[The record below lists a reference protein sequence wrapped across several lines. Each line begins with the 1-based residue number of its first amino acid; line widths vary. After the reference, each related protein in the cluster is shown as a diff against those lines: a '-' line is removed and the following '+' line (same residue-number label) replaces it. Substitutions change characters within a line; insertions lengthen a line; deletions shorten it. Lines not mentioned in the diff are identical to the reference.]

1 MASNIVT
8 ARTFEPASLICLG
21 LRNNANGRGKSVNLR
36 YNCVDLLVRTPKMFV
51 PVVWENA
58 DNPDKFSVELSF
70 RGMDENP
77 DLRAFYD
84 TIRAIESRAL
94 DFAHEHA
101 VEWFKAKPNV
111 TRDAIEM
118 LFSSS
123 LREPSEYPA
132 SMRVTA
138 YLRSGVPTFR
148 TYDGAK
154 DPVTLSSIMQ
164 LKGND
169 AIAGIECTGIWISGS
184 KFGLTWKLTQI
195 RLYPRAARADGGGA
209 SRADAVVARPAA
221 EIDLA
226 DVTFSAPKMT
236 NNGGRIVYVNHGATP
251 LVVRTPMLYAP
262 FGMGVWNDDAG
273 GPKYS
278 LDLSLRDYDSE
289 SETKVFY
296 DFIAALEAKV
306 KAESNASGWFRNG
319 AAGAFGSVLKHKN
332 PNHPPTMKFN
342 VPAADS
348 APLLDIVDETGLPV
362 DTSAENIP
370 IFSGARISLEAQCTG
385 VWMHGGRFG
394 ISFRALR
401 GTIVPSS
408 RTIDLVSDEDD
419 HRATVNADDASTNA
433 EDDAVNDV

>member
-1 MASNIVT
+1 MASNVVT
-8 ARTFEPASLICLG
+8 ARTFEPAQLACLG

-36 YNCVDLLVRTPKMFV
+36 YNGVDLLVRTPKMYV

-58 DNPDKFSVELSF
+58 DNADKFSVELSF

-148 TYDGAK
+148 TYDVAK

-195 RLYPRAARADGGGA
+195 RLYPRVARTDDP
-209 SRADAVVARPAA
+209 SRATVAAVARPAA

-236 NNGGRIVYVNHGATP
+236 NNGGRIVYINHGATP

-262 FGMGVWNDDAG
+262 FGMSVWNDDAG

-278 LDLSLRDYDSE
+278 LDLSLRDYDDAE
-289 SETKVFY
+289 SETKAFY
-296 DFIAALEAKV
+296 DFISALETKV
-306 KAESNASGWFRNG
+306 KTESNASGWFRNG
-319 AAGAFGSVLKHKN
+319 ATGAFGSVLKHKN

-342 VPAADS
+342 VPS
-348 APLLDIVDETGLPV
+348 SGGAPSVDIVDEAGLPV
-362 DTSAENIP
+362 DMSEENIP
-370 IFSGARISLEAQCTG
+370 VFTRAHISLEAQCTG

-408 RTIDLVSDEDD
+408 HTIDLVSDGED
-419 HRATVNADDASTNA
+419 NA
-433 EDDAVNDV
+433 EVDV